1 MAVLYRYEGC
11 NLRPRRTKSRS
22 SYVVRL
28 DFGASTR
35 RRPRLSANVAAQ
47 RRTMSTKSLEI
58 RAMAFISSQNHPMLV
73 RTFKRREDE
82 ELKFHYV
89 AHTAL
94 DVIEE
99 RRGYQTSFQT
109 TF

>member
-1 MAVLYRYEGC
+1 VKDVIATDESGVEVKRCGSVQC
-11 NLRPRRTKSRS
+11 TT
-22 SYVVRL
+22 
-28 DFGASTR
+28 STR
-35 RRPRLSANVAAQ
+35 RHPRLSVNVAQ
-47 RRTMSTKSLEI
+47 RRIMSAKSLEI

-73 RTFKRREDE
+73 RTFKGREED

-99 RRGYQTSFQT
+99 RRGYKLSFLAAI
-109 TF
+109 

>member
-1 MAVLYRYEGC
+1 M
-11 NLRPRRTKSRS
+11 RS
-22 SYVVRL
+22 SDLVSSPHF
-28 DFGASTR
+28 DSTAPASIVKRCYTAWIM
-35 RRPRLSANVAAQ
+35 SA
-47 RRTMSTKSLEI
+47 KSLEI

-73 RTFKRREDE
+73 RTFKGREED

-99 RRGYQTSFQT
+99 RRG
-109 TF
+109 

>member
-1 MAVLYRYEGC
+1 M
-11 NLRPRRTKSRS
+11 
-22 SYVVRL
+22 
-28 DFGASTR
+28 
-35 RRPRLSANVAAQ
+35 SA
-47 RRTMSTKSLEI
+47 KSLEI

-73 RTFKRREDE
+73 RTFKGREED

-99 RRGYQTSFQT
+99 RRGYQSSFLIT
-109 TF
+109 I

>member
-1 MAVLYRYEGC
+1 MVKLVLFGDP
-11 NLRPRRTKSRS
+11 L
-22 SYVVRL
+22 RL
-28 DFGASTR
+28 DGTR
-35 RRPRLSANVAAQ
+35 VYTNVATQ
-47 RRTMSTKSLEI
+47 RRIMSVKSLEI

-73 RTFKRREDE
+73 RTFKGREED

-99 RRGYQTSFQT
+99 RRGYQLYFLTAI
-109 TF
+109 